1 MKRNLRMHPLD
12 LTTVRSIFADEF
24 EDNRVL
30 KSISNTSDM
39 SEIYAAYASGTLDPA
54 LALLLGTQR
63 SLRGDTDTALAL
75 GDILSGALLERE
87 EPAQMANNALQ
98 SALSAIDALETGQSI
113 VNSPAGLASNAL
125 DEILAL
131 PEPLRGF
138 AIDAAGKAGWQRTA
152 PGIQRLTLDVGSDV
166 ETEIY
171 RIEPGTAVPRHSHE
185 GSEFTLVVS
194 GGFTD
199 ETGNF
204 GPGDLSV
211 KGPEDT
217 HQPIADQ
224 GEICFTLAVRDGGL
238 KFTGIMGLIQKLV
251 G

>member
-1 MKRNLRMHPLD
+1 MKRNLKMQPLD
-12 LTTVRSIFADEF
+12 LAAVRSIFAKVIENNPVF
-24 EDNRVL
+24 
-30 KSISNTSDM
+30 KPISTSSDLT
-39 SEIYAAYASGTLDPA
+39 EIYAAYASGTLDPA

-63 SLRGDTDTALAL
+63 TLRGETDTALEM

-87 EPAQMANNALQ
+87 TPAMMADNALDRT
-98 SALSAIDALETGQSI
+98 LSVIDALETGQQI
-113 VNSPAGLASNAL
+113 VNKPVTLASSAL

-131 PEPLRGF
+131 PEPLRGL
-138 AIDAAGKAGWQRTA
+138 AIDAAGKSGWQRTA
-152 PGIQRLTLDVGSDV
+152 PGIQRLALEVGSDV

-199 ETGNF
+199 ETGSF
-204 GPGDLSV
+204 GPGDLAV
-211 KGPEDT
+211 KGPNDT
-217 HQPIADQ
+217 HQPIADS
-224 GEICFTLAVRDGGL
+224 GEVCFTLAVRDGGL
-238 KFTGIMGLIQKLV
+238 KFTGLMGLIQKLV